1 MDTNSD
7 LYIRDTHFKGTLGLW
22 ELLTQKRADN
32 RLVSEDDLKQYK
44 SILDLTNAH
53 LEGYEPGAPS
63 TSPVYLNLKLSP
75 GFFLILDG
83 GDSKPHYPKTG

>member
-1 MDTNSD
+1 VDTNSD

-44 SILDLTNAH
+44 NILDLSSAH
-53 LEGYEPGAPS
+53 LEVYEPGS
-63 TSPVYLNLKLSP
+63 LIHISNLPKFKIIDRL
-75 GFFLILDG
+75 F
-83 GDSKPHYPKTG
+83 PHTRRRGLEV